1 MKRTIEISTRG
12 LHLSGKQKQLRISEG
27 ESLLGK
33 VPFEDIGVLILD
45 STELSVTTHAITSA
59 LERGVAIVFCG
70 KNHHPE
76 GMLLPLSSNTVHQ
89 KRFQAQIKASRP
101 LKKNIWKAIVQSKVR
116 CQGALLP
123 DGPEKTRLKVLQ
135 ESVGSGDPKN
145 SEAQAA
151 RTYWPALFGSSFR
164 RDRYGDRANSLL
176 NYGYIVLRAA
186 TARAITATGLAPAL
200 GVHHISQYNPFCL
213 ADDLMEPFR
222 PWVDARVLELHNE
235 GEYEITK
242 ESKQHLLQ
250 VLTDRIVLNG
260 EEGPLFAAIERSAAS
275 LSKAYVTYAQDD
287 NEQTVIEIAKS
298 LILPQGFPQA
308 A

>member
-1 MKRTIEISTRG
+1 
-12 LHLSGKQKQLRISEG
+12 
-27 ESLLGK
+27 
-33 VPFEDIGVLILD
+33 
-45 STELSVTTHAITSA
+45 
-59 LERGVAIVFCG
+59 
-70 KNHHPE
+70 
-76 GMLLPLSSNTVHQ
+76 
-89 KRFQAQIKASRP
+89 
-101 LKKNIWKAIVQSKVR
+101 
-116 CQGALLP
+116 
-123 DGPEKTRLKVLQ
+123 
-135 ESVGSGDPKN
+135 
-145 SEAQAA
+145 
-151 RTYWPALFGSSFR
+151 
-164 RDRYGDRANSLL
+164 
-176 NYGYIVLRAA
+176 
-186 TARAITATGLAPAL
+186 
-200 GVHHISQYNPFCL
+200 
-213 ADDLMEPFR
+213 MEPFR